1 MVERYPGFSIGSHV
15 SVQNPTL
22 PGLQVSKEA
31 RLNSRLT
38 GSYLCEM
45 KSRFRFKSTKYLLK
59 IVRDKESRIELKS
72 TRSEDDPIVITINT
86 VADLRPILE
95 DEHQF
100 LITTEF
106 TETYTLFSHERDR
119 ILTDISIE
127 LLENNVNTLSIT
139 KLPN

>member
-1 MVERYPGFSIGSHV
+1 
-15 SVQNPTL
+15 
-22 PGLQVSKEA
+22 
-31 RLNSRLT
+31 
-38 GSYLCEM
+38 M